1 MSSILRRLLDIL
13 RIVCIFASQNEL
25 KMRVAQ
31 KIEQQIQ
38 QLPEGTTFDYQTLMV
53 ERNEY
58 AAASKA
64 LERLIKKEIINRV
77 SSGIFYKP
85 KQTVFGTLKPN
96 EQELLKTYLFEDGK
110 RIAYITGSSLY
121 NRLGLTTQVP
131 KIIKIACRDKRIF
144 ATVGNLKG
152 KAVKSYV
159 DVNDENY
166 YLLELLDALKDF
178 NQIPDLDPVSAL
190 TVLANKFNSL
200 SKEELNILIT
210 IALKYP
216 PRVRALLGAMLEK
229 YNTKTNVS
237 ILKNSLNPLSE
248 YQYNIPESLLSN
260 GTNWKLKL
268 N

>member
-1 MSSILRRLLDIL
+1 
-13 RIVCIFASQNEL
+13 
-25 KMRVAQ
+25 MRVAQ

-64 LERLIKKEIINRV
+64 LERLIKKEMINRI
-77 SSGIFYKP
+77 SSGVFYKP

-110 RIAYITGSSLY
+110 RIAYITGVSLY
-121 NRLGLTTQVP
+121 NRLGLTTQIP
-131 KIIKIACRDKRIF
+131 KVIKIACRDKRIF
-144 ATVGNLKG
+144 ATVGSLKG

-159 DVNDENY
+159 DVTDENY
-166 YLLELLDALKDF
+166 QLLELLDALKDF
-178 NQIPDLDPVSAL
+178 NQIPDLNSESAIIL
-190 TVLANKFNSL
+190 LANKFQSL
-200 SKEELNILIT
+200 SNKEVDLLIA

-216 PRVRALLGAMLEK
+216 PRARALLGAILEQYK
-229 YNTKTNVS
+229 PEINISN
-237 ILKNSLNPLSE
+237 LRNSLNPLSG
-248 YQYNIPESLLSN
+248 YQYSIPQTALPN
-260 GTNWKLKL
+260 GLGWKLKF

>member
-1 MSSILRRLLDIL
+1 MRRLLDIYTINRTFVAL
-13 RIVCIFASQNEL
+13 NLQT
-25 KMRVAQ
+25 MRVAQ

-58 AAASKA
+58 TAASKA

-110 RIAYITGSSLY
+110 RIAYITGTSLY

-131 KIIKIACRDKRIF
+131 KVIKIACRDKRIF
-144 ATVGNLKG
+144 ATVGSIKG

-159 DVNDENY
+159 DVTDKNY

-178 NQIPDLDPVSAL
+178 NQIPDLDSESAIIL
-190 TVLANKFNSL
+190 LANKFKSL
-200 SKEELNILIT
+200 SSKELDLLIA

-216 PRVRALLGAMLEK
+216 PRVRALLGAILEK
-229 YNTKTNVS
+229 YNAETNLS
-237 ILKNSLNPLSE
+237 ALRNSLNPLSE
-248 YQYNIPESLLSN
+248 YQYNIPQTALPN
-260 GTNWKLKL
+260 RANWKLKL

>member
-1 MSSILRRLLDIL
+1 MSSIMRRLLDIYSFN
-13 RIVCIFASQNEL
+13 RTFVAL
-25 KMRVAQ
+25 KLQTMRVAQ

-53 ERNEY
+53 ERDEY
-58 AAASKA
+58 TAASKA

-110 RIAYITGSSLY
+110 RIAYITGISLY

-131 KIIKIACRDKRIF
+131 KVIKIACRDKRIS
-144 ATVGNLKG
+144 ASVGNIKG

-159 DVNDENY
+159 DVTDKNY

-178 NQIPDLDPVSAL
+178 NQIPDLDSESAIIL
-190 TVLANKFNSL
+190 LANKFKSL
-200 SKEELNILIT
+200 SSKELDLLIT

-216 PRVRALLGAMLEK
+216 PRVRALLGAILEK
-229 YNTKTNVS
+229 YNAEANLS
-237 ILKNSLNPLSE
+237 ALKNSLNPLSE
-248 YQYNIPESLLSN
+248 YQYNIPLNALSN
-260 GTNWKLKL
+260 GAIWKLKL